1 MRRTSLRGPRS
12 KVINRRPVTRGARR
26 VPLLREC
33 RSHGYY
39 RGEEMC
45 PMCGASNTRFLLKD
59 EEIDSLGRTMA
70 GVLRHFPDRYGL
82 EMDANGWIDLHDFIT
97 ALSIRNKRF
106 RFLKPN
112 HILGLIQTDPKG
124 RYEFRDGRIRATYGH
139 SLDVDLDLPT
149 ENIPDVLFYPTS
161 EEELS
166 VLLGAGL
173 RPSDR
178 KMVHLSGTF
187 NAALEAGRGPG
198 PVPPRRRSGARG
210 GRPPPGGIQKGG
222 ANRWRPPGG
231 PPRCV

>member
-1 MRRTSLRGPRS
+1 ML
-12 KVINRRPVTRGARR
+12 K
-26 VPLLREC
+26 EC
-33 RSHGYY
+33 RSHGYF
-39 RGEEMC
+39 RDEFC
-45 PMCGASNTRFLLKD
+45 PHCGDEGKFLLND
-59 EEIDSLGRTMA
+59 EEVEILGRTMA
-70 GVLRHFPDRYGL
+70 GVLRHFPQRYGL
-82 EMDANGWIDLHDFIT
+82 EMDANGWIDLHDFLT

-112 HILGLIQTDPKG
+112 HVLGLIQTDPKG

-166 VLLGAGL
+166 VLLGAGI

-187 NAALEAGRGPG
+187 NAALEAGRVRIQAPVILEIDAKGARTTG
-198 PVPPRRRSGARG
+198 VVIKKAGKTVYLVTEVPPEFLKRSDRAEEEL
-210 GRPPPGGIQKGG
+210 PPEE
-222 ANRWRPPGG
+222 ASAD
-231 PPRCV
+231 

>member
-1 MRRTSLRGPRS
+1 
-12 KVINRRPVTRGARR
+12 
-26 VPLLREC
+26 LLREC

-39 RGEEMC
+39 RGDEMC

-59 EEIDSLGRTMA
+59 EEIDSVGRTMA
-70 GVLRHFPDRYGL
+70 GVLRHFPERYGL
-82 EMDANGWIDLHDFIT
+82 EMDANGWVDLGEFIT
-97 ALSIRNKRF
+97 AVAIRNRRF

-149 ENIPDVLFYPTS
+149 DSVPDVLFYPTS
-161 EEELS
+161 EEECT

-187 NAALEAGRGPG
+187 LAALEAGRVRIQA
-198 PVPPRRRSGARG
+198 PVILEIDTKAARDAGVVIKKAGKTVYLTKEMPPEFLKRSERVEEELSAEEA
-210 GRPPPGGIQKGG
+210 PPG
-222 ANRWRPPGG
+222 
-231 PPRCV
+231 

>member
-1 MRRTSLRGPRS
+1 
-12 KVINRRPVTRGARR
+12 
-26 VPLLREC
+26 
-33 RSHGYY
+33 
-39 RGEEMC
+39 
-45 PMCGASNTRFLLKD
+45 MCGASNTHFLLKD

-82 EMDANGWIDLHDFIT
+82 EMDANGWIDLHDFLT
-97 ALSIRNKRF
+97 ALTIRNKRF

-112 HILGLIQTDPKG
+112 HVLGLIQTDPKG

-187 NAALEAGRGPG
+187 NAAVEAGRVRIQVPVIVEIDAKSARTSGIVIKKAG
-198 PVPPRRRSGARG
+198 KTVYLTKEVPPEFLKRSERAEEELS
-210 GRPPPGGIQKGG
+210 PEEASPD
-222 ANRWRPPGG
+222 
-231 PPRCV
+231 

>member
-1 MRRTSLRGPRS
+1 
-12 KVINRRPVTRGARR
+12 
-26 VPLLREC
+26 
-33 RSHGYY
+33 
-39 RGEEMC
+39 
-45 PMCGASNTRFLLKD
+45 MCGASNTHFLLKD

-82 EMDANGWIDLHDFIT
+82 EMDANGWIDLHDFLT
-97 ALSIRNKRF
+97 ALTIRNKRF

-112 HILGLIQTDPKG
+112 HVLGLIQTDPKG
-124 RYEFRDGRIRATYGH
+124 RYEFRDGKIRATYGH

-187 NAALEAGRGPG
+187 HAAVEAGRVRIQVPVIVEIDAKSARTSGIVIKKAG
-198 PVPPRRRSGARG
+198 KTVYLTTEVPPEFLKRSERAEEELS
-210 GRPPPGGIQKGG
+210 PEEASPD
-222 ANRWRPPGG
+222 
-231 PPRCV
+231 

>member
-1 MRRTSLRGPRS
+1 
-12 KVINRRPVTRGARR
+12 
-26 VPLLREC
+26 
-33 RSHGYY
+33 
-39 RGEEMC
+39 
-45 PMCGASNTRFLLKD
+45 MCGASNTRFLLKD

-82 EMDANGWIDLHDFIT
+82 EMDANGWIDLHDFLT

-112 HILGLIQTDPKG
+112 HVLGLIQTDPKG

-166 VLLGAGL
+166 VLLGAGI

-187 NAALEAGRGPG
+187 NAALEAGRVRIQAPVILEIDAKGARTTG
-198 PVPPRRRSGARG
+198 VVIKKAGKTVYLVTEVPPEFLKRSDRAEEEL
-210 GRPPPGGIQKGG
+210 PPEE
-222 ANRWRPPGG
+222 ASAD
-231 PPRCV
+231 

>member
-1 MRRTSLRGPRS
+1 
-12 KVINRRPVTRGARR
+12 
-26 VPLLREC
+26 
-33 RSHGYY
+33 
-39 RGEEMC
+39 
-45 PMCGASNTRFLLKD
+45 
-59 EEIDSLGRTMA
+59 MA

-82 EMDANGWIDLHDFIT
+82 EMDANGWIDLHDFLT
-97 ALSIRNKRF
+97 ALAIRNKRF

-112 HILGLIQTDPKG
+112 HVLGLIQTDPKG
-124 RYEFRDGRIRATYGH
+124 RYEFREGKIRATYGH

-187 NAALEAGRGPG
+187 NAAAEAGRVRIQVPVIVEIDAKAARASGIVIKKAG
-198 PVPPRRRSGARG
+198 KTVYLTTEVPPEFLKRSERAEEELS
-210 GRPPPGGIQKGG
+210 PEE
-222 ANRWRPPGG
+222 ASTD
-231 PPRCV
+231 